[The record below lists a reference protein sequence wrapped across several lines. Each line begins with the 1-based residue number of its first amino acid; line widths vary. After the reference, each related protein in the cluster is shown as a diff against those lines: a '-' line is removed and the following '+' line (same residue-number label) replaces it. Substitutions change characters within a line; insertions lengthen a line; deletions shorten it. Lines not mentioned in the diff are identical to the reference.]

1 MHFCK
6 AECLRQAVTG
16 TFAIPRKTKLTGDK
30 ITFGYCIAEEQLIF
44 IENQDHIKIE
54 MKKVREYQDEERT
67 SPLLLLF
74 DWMEYLIKDDM
85 LFLQDYEEKLS
96 HLEEELLEGNMEDF
110 DRKIL
115 LSRKELSVLSAY
127 YEQLSDMG
135 KLFSKMQRDIKQNRK
150 HCFLGFSVRRQD
162 DCMTWCRH
170 SKSIPCSLE
179 KCIRRRSISGR
190 MKL

>member
-1 MHFCK
+1 
-6 AECLRQAVTG
+6 
-16 TFAIPRKTKLTGDK
+16 
-30 ITFGYCIAEEQLIF
+30 
-44 IENQDHIKIE
+44 
-54 MKKVREYQDEERT
+54 
-67 SPLLLLF
+67 
-74 DWMEYLIKDDM
+74 MEYLIKDDM

-135 KLFSKMQRDIKQNRK
+135 ETLQQNAAR
-150 HCFLGFSVRRQD
+150 HQTEQEALLLGFSVRRQD

>member
-1 MHFCK
+1 M
-6 AECLRQAVTG
+6 
-16 TFAIPRKTKLTGDK
+16 
-30 ITFGYCIAEEQLIF
+30 
-44 IENQDHIKIE
+44 
-54 MKKVREYQDEERT
+54 
-67 SPLLLLF
+67 LLLF

-85 LFLQDYEEKLS
+85 LFLQDYEENLS

-150 HCFLGFSVRRQD
+150 HCFWAFL
-162 DCMTWCRH
+162 
-170 SKSIPCSLE
+170 
-179 KCIRRRSISGR
+179 
-190 MKL
+190 